1 MNKNP
6 KNHRDVVD
14 SKIGNYKMY
23 KVNKHWVFASALML
37 SMLGAGMM
45 QTDTAAH
52 ADTVNEPQTEMVHKV
67 AEAKEAQSDSVTPAK
82 ETTAAA
88 SSAAPSSAAPAKAAQ
103 SSTQNDSATKVEK
116 GATVSS
122 AASSA
127 APTKAASSAA
137 DKSATSAAAK
147 TDSASNATKAEQ
159 KKADAPSS
167 AAKAEQKND
176 ASASKNEQKTAK
188 ADSAAPS
195 SAAKPAADAKAQ
207 ANNSSAAKP
216 ADNSSASNSDASVK
230 KEGVSTDKI
239 GTSGLDTNDQN
250 DINNDAAAK
259 AKADANAQAKDKNA
273 VDNKKV
279 DKDKTAKD
287 RDPRAGVSVLED
299 GNLAI
304 DGSAA
309 GGLTLN
315 EDGTYDGN
323 LHFKYTGS
331 AVVAQ
336 IGEDSNL
343 ILQIP
348 PQLRDLFSKI
358 NETGNWT
365 KYFSGDGKFTITPW
379 PLPSYTIPWTY
390 TNSDFSYDGST
401 LILKNRRVDL
411 AIEQKTTEIN
421 LNFNIGQAVTDFK
434 EQIDNAG
441 DNYTFR
447 AAVIEPTD
455 IIDWHPIGD
464 YAGVASLNTSHLMP
478 TRDELNP
485 PTVNQ
490 PVYDNTTTLTGK
502 GEPNAEIVITLPTGG
517 TLRTH
522 TNENGDFSIAIPAQP
537 AGSEISVSQNVNGQ
551 TSDEVKVPVQK
562 APEVIE
568 KPGIDAPHAGS
579 KYVTGTGIA
588 GDTGDTIQVYMPGV
602 GGGEDV
608 MIGTTTVGADGKW
621 RAAISDQYNLVEGE
635 SIYAVQI
642 KGNSRSDKQYTTVLG
657 EIHVDAPIIN
667 PIAEGDTVITGTGE
681 PGDEVTVYFD
691 DGKNNSVIGY
701 ATVEADGT
709 WTVDAGHVR
718 LVDGDVVSA
727 VQTRDGVTSDKDTVS
742 VKARE
747 VVEKPVINDITEGDK
762 IITGTGEAGSE
773 LRVYFQDGDVQIGQ
787 TVIVR
792 ADGTWTVDASHY
804 NLTKGTV
811 VYAVQTR
818 NNVDS
823 ERAYSTVKGRENV
836 VKPGINPIREGDQV
850 ITGTGVVGDEISVY
864 FQDGDV
870 QIGQTVTVQ
879 ADGTWQVD
887 ASHYNLTEGTIV
899 YAIQSRDGMNSEKA
913 YQTVFPKP
921 EEIPAPT
928 FDNVREGA
936 TTITGR
942 GEAGDTV
949 YVYVKG
955 TNGSD
960 DILVGHA
967 TVKADGTWS
976 VATGRVNLFEGDQL
990 YAYQTKG
997 DQQSSNGT
1005 TTVLPKPEELPAPS
1019 FDEVREGASTITGR
1033 GEAGDTVYVYV
1044 KGTNGSDDI
1053 LIGHTTV
1060 KADGTWSLSTGR
1072 VNLFEGDQLYAYQT
1086 NGDQQSSNGTTT
1098 VLPKPEEL
1106 LAPSFDEVREGA
1118 STITGR
1124 GEAGDTVYVYV
1135 KGTNGS
1141 DDILIGHTTVGA
1153 DGTWSLSTGR
1163 VNLFEGDQLYAY
1175 QTNGDQQ
1182 SANGTTTVLPKPEEI
1197 PAPTFDEVKEGDDT
1211 ISGQGEVGDTVY
1223 VYVKGTNGSDDILI
1237 GHTTV
1242 GADGTWS
1249 LSTGRVNIFE
1259 GDQLYAYQTKGDKQS
1274 PNGTTVVQPKPEEIT
1289 APTFSPVTEGDTT
1302 ISGQGEAGDTV
1313 YVYVKGTNG
1322 ADDIVIGHTT
1332 VGSDGTWTLSTGRVS
1347 LFAGDELRAY
1357 QVRGDQQG
1365 PENSTIVK
1373 AQETLDAPGMNDVTE
1388 GDPAITGT
1396 GEPGAT
1402 VTVTVG
1408 GKTLPS
1414 VTVGDD
1420 GKWTVDTSGV
1430 TLTPGDDVSATQTK
1444 DGVTSDAT
1452 TTTVQPEKSD
1462 VPSPGVSPVEPGAK
1476 VIKGTGTKG
1485 NTITVVKVDAN
1496 GKTTPIGTAVID
1508 EFGKWTVTVPD
1519 DVVLAAG
1526 DTVRAVQTT
1535 PDGGESDP
1543 TDVIVG

>member
-6 KNHRDVVD
+6 KNHHGVVD
-14 SKIGNYKMY
+14 SKVSNFKMY
-23 KVNKHWVFASALML
+23 KVNKHWIFASALML
-37 SMLGAGMM
+37 SMLGAGIM

-67 AEAKEAQSDSVTPAK
+67 AEAKEAQSASVTPAK

-103 SSTQNDSATKVEK
+103 SSIQNDSAAKTEK
-116 GATVSS
+116 NATASS

-137 DKSATSAAAK
+137 DKSATSAAAQ
-147 TDSASNATKAEQ
+147 TEQ

-176 ASASKNEQKTAK
+176 ASASNASKNEQESAK
-188 ADSAAPS
+188 ASSAASS
-195 SAAKPAADAKAQ
+195 SAAKPAADDKDNKAQ

-230 KEGVSTDKI
+230 KEGVSTDEI

-287 RDPRAGVSVLED
+287 RDPRAGISVLED
-299 GNLAI
+299 GSLAI
-304 DGSAA
+304 DGSAVD
-309 GGLTLN
+309 GLTLN

-331 AVVAQ
+331 AIVAQ
-336 IGEDSNL
+336 VGEDSNL

-401 LILKNRRVDL
+401 LILKNRRLDV

-464 YAGVASLNTSHLMP
+464 YAGIASLNTSHLMP

-537 AGSEISVSQNVNGQ
+537 VGSEISVSQNVNGQ
-551 TSDEVKVPVQK
+551 TSEEVKVPVQK

-588 GDTGDTIQVYMPGV
+588 GDTIQVYMPGV

-608 MIGTTTVGADGKW
+608 LIGTTTVGVDGKW

-635 SIYAVQI
+635 NIYAVQI
-642 KGNSRSDKQYTTVLG
+642 KGNSRSDKQYTTVLE

-667 PIAEGDTVITGTGE
+667 PIEEGDTVITGTGE

-727 VQTRDGVTSDKDTVS
+727 VQTRDGVISEKDTVS

-747 VVEKPVINDITEGDK
+747 VIDKPVINDIMEGD
-762 IITGTGEAGSE
+762 T
-773 LRVYFQDGDVQIGQ
+773 
-787 TVIVR
+787 
-792 ADGTWTVDASHY
+792 
-804 NLTKGTV
+804 
-811 VYAVQTR
+811 
-818 NNVDS
+818 
-823 ERAYSTVKGRENV
+823 
-836 VKPGINPIREGDQV
+836 V
-850 ITGTGVVGDEISVY
+850 ITGTG
-864 FQDGDV
+864 
-870 QIGQTVTVQ
+870 
-879 ADGTWQVD
+879 
-887 ASHYNLTEGTIV
+887 
-899 YAIQSRDGMNSEKA
+899 K
-913 YQTVFPKP
+913 
-921 EEIPAPT
+921 
-928 FDNVREGA
+928 
-936 TTITGR
+936 
-942 GEAGDTV
+942 
-949 YVYVKG
+949 
-955 TNGSD
+955 
-960 DILVGHA
+960 
-967 TVKADGTWS
+967 
-976 VATGRVNLFEGDQL
+976 
-990 YAYQTKG
+990 
-997 DQQSSNGT
+997 
-1005 TTVLPKPEELPAPS
+1005 
-1019 FDEVREGASTITGR
+1019 
-1033 GEAGDTVYVYV
+1033 
-1044 KGTNGSDDI
+1044 
-1053 LIGHTTV
+1053 
-1060 KADGTWSLSTGR
+1060 
-1072 VNLFEGDQLYAYQT
+1072 
-1086 NGDQQSSNGTTT
+1086 
-1098 VLPKPEEL
+1098 
-1106 LAPSFDEVREGA
+1106 
-1118 STITGR
+1118 
-1124 GEAGDTVYVYV
+1124 
-1135 KGTNGS
+1135 
-1141 DDILIGHTTVGA
+1141 
-1153 DGTWSLSTGR
+1153 
-1163 VNLFEGDQLYAY
+1163 
-1175 QTNGDQQ
+1175 
-1182 SANGTTTVLPKPEEI
+1182 
-1197 PAPTFDEVKEGDDT
+1197 
-1211 ISGQGEVGDTVY
+1211 
-1223 VYVKGTNGSDDILI
+1223 
-1237 GHTTV
+1237 
-1242 GADGTWS
+1242 
-1249 LSTGRVNIFE
+1249 
-1259 GDQLYAYQTKGDKQS
+1259 
-1274 PNGTTVVQPKPEEIT
+1274 
-1289 APTFSPVTEGDTT
+1289 
-1302 ISGQGEAGDTV
+1302 
-1313 YVYVKGTNG
+1313 
-1322 ADDIVIGHTT
+1322 
-1332 VGSDGTWTLSTGRVS
+1332 
-1347 LFAGDELRAY
+1347 
-1357 QVRGDQQG
+1357 
-1365 PENSTIVK
+1365 
-1373 AQETLDAPGMNDVTE
+1373 
-1388 GDPAITGT
+1388 
-1396 GEPGAT
+1396 PGAT
-1402 VTVTVG
+1402 VTVTY
-1408 GKTLPS
+1408 
-1414 VTVGDD
+1414 DD
-1420 GKWTVDTSGV
+1420 G
-1430 TLTPGDDVSATQTK
+1430 
-1444 DGVTSDAT
+1444 
-1452 TTTVQPEKSD
+1452 
-1462 VPSPGVSPVEPGAK
+1462 
-1476 VIKGTGTKG
+1476 
-1485 NTITVVKVDAN
+1485 
-1496 GKTTPIGTAVID
+1496 TPIGQPVKVNA
-1508 EFGKWTVTVPD
+1508 
-1519 DVVLAAG
+1519 
-1526 DTVRAVQTT
+1526 
-1535 PDGGESDP
+1535 DGTWS
-1543 TDVIVG
+1543 

>member
-6 KNHRDVVD
+6 KNHRGVVD
-14 SKIGNYKMY
+14 SKVSNFKMY
-23 KVNKHWVFASALML
+23 KVNKHWIFASALML

-67 AEAKEAQSDSVTPAK
+67 AEAKEAQSASITPAK

-103 SSTQNDSATKVEK
+103 SSIQNDSAAKVEK
-116 GATVSS
+116 GATASS

-137 DKSATSAAAK
+137 DKSATSAAAQP
-147 TDSASNATKAEQ
+147 EQ

-207 ANNSSAAKP
+207 ADNSSAAKP

-230 KEGVSTDKI
+230 KEGVSTDEI

-588 GDTGDTIQVYMPGV
+588 GDTIQVYMPGV

-608 MIGTTTVGADGKW
+608 LIGTTTVGADGKW

-667 PIAEGDTVITGTGE
+667 PIEEGDTVITGTGE

-747 VVEKPVINDITEGDK
+747 VIDKPVINDIMEG
-762 IITGTGEAGSE
+762 
-773 LRVYFQDGDVQIGQ
+773 
-787 TVIVR
+787 
-792 ADGTWTVDASHY
+792 
-804 NLTKGTV
+804 
-811 VYAVQTR
+811 
-818 NNVDS
+818 
-823 ERAYSTVKGRENV
+823 
-836 VKPGINPIREGDQV
+836 
-850 ITGTGVVGDEISVY
+850 
-864 FQDGDV
+864 
-870 QIGQTVTVQ
+870 
-879 ADGTWQVD
+879 
-887 ASHYNLTEGTIV
+887 
-899 YAIQSRDGMNSEKA
+899 
-913 YQTVFPKP
+913 
-921 EEIPAPT
+921 
-928 FDNVREGA
+928 
-936 TTITGR
+936 
-942 GEAGDTV
+942 
-949 YVYVKG
+949 
-955 TNGSD
+955 
-960 DILVGHA
+960 
-967 TVKADGTWS
+967 
-976 VATGRVNLFEGDQL
+976 
-990 YAYQTKG
+990 
-997 DQQSSNGT
+997 
-1005 TTVLPKPEELPAPS
+1005 
-1019 FDEVREGASTITGR
+1019 
-1033 GEAGDTVYVYV
+1033 
-1044 KGTNGSDDI
+1044 
-1053 LIGHTTV
+1053 
-1060 KADGTWSLSTGR
+1060 
-1072 VNLFEGDQLYAYQT
+1072 
-1086 NGDQQSSNGTTT
+1086 
-1098 VLPKPEEL
+1098 
-1106 LAPSFDEVREGA
+1106 
-1118 STITGR
+1118 
-1124 GEAGDTVYVYV
+1124 
-1135 KGTNGS
+1135 
-1141 DDILIGHTTVGA
+1141 
-1153 DGTWSLSTGR
+1153 
-1163 VNLFEGDQLYAY
+1163 
-1175 QTNGDQQ
+1175 
-1182 SANGTTTVLPKPEEI
+1182 
-1197 PAPTFDEVKEGDDT
+1197 
-1211 ISGQGEVGDTVY
+1211 
-1223 VYVKGTNGSDDILI
+1223 
-1237 GHTTV
+1237 
-1242 GADGTWS
+1242 
-1249 LSTGRVNIFE
+1249 
-1259 GDQLYAYQTKGDKQS
+1259 
-1274 PNGTTVVQPKPEEIT
+1274 
-1289 APTFSPVTEGDTT
+1289 
-1302 ISGQGEAGDTV
+1302 
-1313 YVYVKGTNG
+1313 
-1322 ADDIVIGHTT
+1322 
-1332 VGSDGTWTLSTGRVS
+1332 
-1347 LFAGDELRAY
+1347 
-1357 QVRGDQQG
+1357 
-1365 PENSTIVK
+1365 
-1373 AQETLDAPGMNDVTE
+1373 
-1388 GDPAITGT
+1388 
-1396 GEPGAT
+1396 
-1402 VTVTVG
+1402 
-1408 GKTLPS
+1408 
-1414 VTVGDD
+1414 
-1420 GKWTVDTSGV
+1420 
-1430 TLTPGDDVSATQTK
+1430 
-1444 DGVTSDAT
+1444 
-1452 TTTVQPEKSD
+1452 
-1462 VPSPGVSPVEPGAK
+1462 
-1476 VIKGTGTKG
+1476 
-1485 NTITVVKVDAN
+1485 
-1496 GKTTPIGTAVID
+1496 
-1508 EFGKWTVTVPD
+1508 
-1519 DVVLAAG
+1519 
-1526 DTVRAVQTT
+1526 
-1535 PDGGESDP
+1535 
-1543 TDVIVG
+1543 